1 MSTPPTVSDDEEPRR
16 RRLLRRRPDSDRGR
30 RRGRAAARHFPDGAL
45 PQPEP
50 VESAVIRANDSD
62 WLLDRARKRGAAAG
76 AREVYDPWVLGSP
89 DRIPYFAELASL
101 RDRVR
106 HRLTEEAARA
116 EEDGALEAGRVR
128 AAATAAGERLV
139 RAGRRR
145 AVLEQQHMVTTAQLD
160 RLARRADRWQTFRDT
175 VRGSFERRWLRNRMP
190 PDWSDGTDATNSTDS
205 TNSTNGAGPT
215 GNATGPAADRRAAQH
230 RDDEPET
237 ARDHARW
244 QAVSE
249 RDPAA
254 AQEPDAT
261 DRALS
266 TRAAWEG
273 AAARPGMP
281 RWIKIGVLGL
291 LIAVEFPVYYTV
303 FENLHGVGA
312 FANLLSVSLTVA
324 VAVAMI
330 LAPHIGGRILRHR
343 SATGAVRLSAVPA
356 LALIGVWG
364 YGAWALG
371 DLRAKVAFKEEPP
384 LVLPSDVPKDV
395 RDSVSNQPSLIESLH
410 LDPHSVSLM
419 FVALLLLSGGIAFL
433 IGLGEEHPYLA
444 AYRTT
449 AEQLRELERETEAD
463 IAGAERA
470 KEAEATLDTRAGA
483 RRAAREARLY
493 AVDDLYEAAAHA
505 YLDGLAARSA
515 DPAVTEAAM
524 RLSQQWPLLP
534 HSEVG

>member
-1 MSTPPTVSDDEEPRR
+1 MSTPHTVSGDDEEPRR
-16 RRLLRRRPDSDRGR
+16 LRVRRRRADSDRGR
-30 RRGRAAARHFPDGAL
+30 RRGRAAARHFPDGSL

-50 VESAVIRANDSD
+50 IESDLIRAGDSD
-62 WLLDRARKRGAAAG
+62 WLRDRARKHGAAAG
-76 AREVYDPWVLGSP
+76 ARQVYDPWVLADP

-101 RDRVR
+101 RDRVK
-106 HRLTEEAARA
+106 HRLSEESARA
-116 EEDGALEAGRVR
+116 DEDGALEAGRVR
-128 AAATAAGERLV
+128 AAATAAAERLV
-139 RAGRRR
+139 RANRRR
-145 AVLEQQHMVTTAQLD
+145 TVLERQQMVTTAQLD

-190 PDWSDGTDATNSTDS
+190 PDWSDGTDAGQHTS
-205 TNSTNGAGPT
+205 G
-215 GNATGPAADRRAAQH
+215 GPATDRRPAAQY
-230 RDDEPET
+230 RDDEPGT

-244 QAVSE
+244 QAISE

-254 AQEPDAT
+254 EDADGF

-330 LAPHIGGRILRHR
+330 LAPHIGGRVLRRR
-343 SATGAVRLSAVPA
+343 SATGAVRLSALPA
-356 LALIGVWG
+356 LALLGVWA

-371 DLRAKVAFKEEPP
+371 DLRAKVAFQEEPP
-384 LVLPSDVPKDV
+384 LELPPDVSQDV
-395 RDSVSNQPSLIESLH
+395 RDSLGNQPSLIESLH

-449 AEQLRELERETEAD
+449 TEQLRELEQQTEAD
-463 IAGAERA
+463 TAGVERA
-470 KEAEATLDTRAGA
+470 KEAEATLDARAGA
-483 RRAAREARLY
+483 RRTAHEERLY
-493 AVDDLYEAAAHA
+493 AVDALYEAAAHA
-505 YLDGLAARSA
+505 YLDGLAGQSA
-515 DPAVTEAAM
+515 DSAVTEAAK

-534 HSEVG
+534 R

>member
-1 MSTPPTVSDDEEPRR
+1 MSTPHTVSGDDEDEPRR
-16 RRLLRRRPDSDRGR
+16 LRLRRRRPDSDRGR
-30 RRGRAAARHFPDGAL
+30 RRGRAAARHFPDGSL

-50 VESAVIRANDSD
+50 VESDLIRAGDRT
-62 WLLDRARKRGAAAG
+62 WLRDQARKHGAAAG
-76 AREVYDPWVLGSP
+76 ERQVYDPWVLASP
-89 DRIPYFAELASL
+89 DRISYFAELASL
-101 RDRVR
+101 RDGVK
-106 HRLTEEAARA
+106 HRLTEESARA
-116 EEDGALEAGRVR
+116 DEAGALEAGRMR
-128 AAATAAGERLV
+128 AASSAAAERLE
-139 RAGRRR
+139 RANRRR
-145 AVLEQQHMVTTAQLD
+145 TVLERQQMVTTAQLD

-190 PDWSDGTDATNSTDS
+190 PDWTDGTDATS
-205 TNSTNGAGPT
+205 NGNGPQ
-215 GNATGPAADRRAAQH
+215 GPAADRRAAAQH
-230 RDDEPET
+230 RDDEPQT

-244 QAVSE
+244 QAISE

-254 AQEPDAT
+254 EEADGFDRVLA

-330 LAPHIGGRILRHR
+330 LAPHIGGRILRRR
-343 SATGAVRLSAVPA
+343 SVTGAVRLSAVPA
-356 LALIGVWG
+356 LALIGVWA

-371 DLRAKVAFKEEPP
+371 DLRAKVAFQEEPP
-384 LVLPSDVPKDV
+384 LELPADVPKDV
-395 RDSVSNQPSLIESLH
+395 RDSIGNQPSLIESLN

-433 IGLGEEHPYLA
+433 LGLGEEHPYLA

-449 AEQLRELERETEAD
+449 AEQLRELEEQTEAD
-463 IAGAERA
+463 TAGVERA
-470 KEAEATLDTRAGA
+470 KEAEATLDARAGA
-483 RRAAREARLY
+483 RRTAHEARLY
-493 AVDDLYEAAAHA
+493 AVDALYEAAAHA
-505 YLDGLAARSA
+505 YLDGLAGKCA
-515 DPAVTEAAM
+515 DSAVTEAAK

-534 HSEVG
+534 R

>member
-1 MSTPPTVSDDEEPRR
+1 MSTPHTVSDDEEPRR
-16 RRLLRRRPDSDRGR
+16 LRLRRRRPDSDRGR

-45 PQPEP
+45 PQPDP
-50 VESAVIRANDSD
+50 VESDVVRANDSA

-76 AREVYDPWVLGSP
+76 AREVFDPWVLGSP
-89 DRIPYFAELASL
+89 DRIPYFAELSSL

-116 EEDGALEAGRVR
+116 EEDGALEAARVR
-128 AAATAAGERLV
+128 AAATAAGERLA
-139 RAGRRR
+139 RGSRRR
-145 AVLEQQHMVTTAQLD
+145 TVLEQQQMVTTAQLD

-190 PDWSDGTDATNSTDS
+190 PDWSDGTDAANNPTTD
-205 TNSTNGAGPT
+205 P
-215 GNATGPAADRRAAQH
+215 PAAQH

-237 ARDHARW
+237 ARDHDRW

-254 AQEPDAT
+254 AQEPDAA

-281 RWIKIGVLGL
+281 RWIKIGVLVL

-356 LALIGVWG
+356 LALIGVWA

-371 DLRAKVAFKEEPP
+371 DLRAKVAFQEEPP
-384 LVLPSDVPKDV
+384 LELPSDVPKDI
-395 RDSVSNQPSLIESLH
+395 RDSISNQPSLIESLN

-433 IGLGEEHPYLA
+433 IGLGAEHPYLA

-470 KEAEATLDTRAGA
+470 KEAEATLDNRAGA
-483 RRAAREARLY
+483 RRAAHEARLY

-505 YLDGLAARSA
+505 YLDGLAVQSA

-524 RLSQQWPLLP
+524 RLSRQWPLLP
-534 HSEVG
+534 H